1 MAVITVLECFILL
14 NVIATVV
21 AVVGFAAVEDATTAI
36 GMVV

>member
-14 NVIATVV
+14 DVIA
-21 AVVGFAAVEDATTAI
+21 AVVVVLAAVEDATTAI